1 MTPVTEGEVLLGKY
15 VVEKVLGMGGMG
27 VVVAAHHLQLDER
40 VALKFLLP
48 DAAANPQVVAR
59 FLREARA
66 AAKIKSEH
74 VTRVFD
80 VGTMENGSPFLV
92 MEYLD
97 GQDLAAL
104 IASSGPCAPDVAVDY
119 VLQACEAIA
128 EAHAAGVVHRD
139 LKPHNLFLSRRA
151 DGSPCVKVLDFGI
164 SKATASPAAA
174 MTSTAAM
181 MGSPLYMSP
190 EQMVSARDVDPR
202 SDIWALGIILYE
214 LLAGKTPFDAET
226 MPQLVLQVTQ
236 HPPRM
241 LRVDRPDAPP
251 GLEAAINRCLEK
263 SPAARYQ
270 NVADLAAD
278 LAIFVPPERRSS
290 VIRISRVLGGSAEA
304 SRAPAQTDSAAATA
318 ASPVATQGSWGSTRA
333 EGRGFP
339 MATAALAVGVVTL
352 VGAFAWAGLRFMRS
366 SDGASASASSSTESA
381 SPSPAAIASAAR
393 AEATAAVA
401 AELDASR
408 PTDGG
413 ASPSETTQP
422 PPVGDHEAR
431 RAAAAGKPSS
441 AVKRPIVPAVPSA
454 KSPTSEVPS
463 DRK

>member
-190 EQMVSARDVDPR
+190 EQRADARDVAPR
-202 SDIWALGIILYE
+202 SDVWALGII
-214 LLAGKTPFDAET
+214 
-226 MPQLVLQVTQ
+226 
-236 HPPRM
+236 
-241 LRVDRPDAPP
+241 
-251 GLEAAINRCLEK
+251 
-263 SPAARYQ
+263 S
-270 NVADLAAD
+270 
-278 LAIFVPPERRSS
+278 
-290 VIRISRVLGGSAEA
+290 
-304 SRAPAQTDSAAATA
+304 
-318 ASPVATQGSWGSTRA
+318 
-333 EGRGFP
+333 
-339 MATAALAVGVVTL
+339 
-352 VGAFAWAGLRFMRS
+352 
-366 SDGASASASSSTESA
+366 
-381 SPSPAAIASAAR
+381 
-393 AEATAAVA
+393 
-401 AELDASR
+401 
-408 PTDGG
+408 
-413 ASPSETTQP
+413 
-422 PPVGDHEAR
+422 
-431 RAAAAGKPSS
+431 
-441 AVKRPIVPAVPSA
+441 
-454 KSPTSEVPS
+454 
-463 DRK
+463 